1 MKLPLWFH
9 RLGSPPT
16 YYAFAGKL
24 LPWCYAVAG
33 LLAAWGLY
41 GGLVQAPPDYQ
52 QGDSY
57 RIIFVHVPAAWM
69 SLMAFVAMAVAAFV
83 ALVWR
88 MKLAQVIVLAIAP
101 VGAAFTLVTLV
112 TGSIW
117 GKPMWG
123 TWWDWDPR
131 LTSELVMLFLYLGV
145 IVLAQAFD
153 DRRAGLRAACLLAL
167 IGVVNVPIVHF
178 AVTWWNSLH
187 QGPTVR
193 LFGESSIHPSMLWPL
208 LAMALAAKF
217 YFAGSVLARSR
228 AAVLEQEAGMAW
240 AQAELRRRGDV

>member
-1 MKLPLWFH
+1 MALPLWFH

-16 YYAFAGKL
+16 FYAFAGRL
-24 LPWCYAVAG
+24 LPWCHALALV
-33 LLAAWGLY
+33 LAAIGLY
-41 GGLVQAPPDYQ
+41 GGLVLAPADYQ

-69 SLMAFVAMAVAAFV
+69 SLMGFGFMAVAAFV

-88 MKLAQVIVLAIAP
+88 MKLAETLVLAAAP

-131 LTSELVMLFLYLGV
+131 LTSELVLLFLYLGV
-145 IVLAQAFD
+145 IALADAFE
-153 DRRAGLRAACLLAL
+153 DRRAGRRAACLLAL
-167 IGVVNVPIVHF
+167 IGVVNVPIVHY

-193 LFGESSIHPSMLWPL
+193 LFGESTIHPSMLWPL
-208 LAMALAAKF
+208 ALMVLAAKL
-217 YFAGSVLARSR
+217 YFAGSVFARSR
-228 AAVLEQEAGMAW
+228 AALLEQEAGMDW
-240 AQAELRRRGDV
+240 ARKELKVQGDV